1 MVLKFKGEIMK
12 KSYLIIAILLLL
24 TSCTIK
30 NAEYTFNQGAPD
42 CAQPQV
48 VARGLS
54 ESPGNQTGAGSTN
67 SGGAGNTVIIIEE
80 TNQDSN
86 SDLDA
91 SGVMDA
97 MANKVKS
104 ILPSLPSLNPTDK
117 VVPPAVEEEIAE
129 PEALEDAPA
138 GTVEEVD

>member
-1 MVLKFKGEIMK
+1 MK

-24 TSCTIK
+24 AGCANKTATY
-30 NAEYTFNQGAPD
+30 NFNQGAPD
-42 CAQPQV
+42 CDQPQV
-48 VARGLS
+48 AVRGIS

-80 TNQDSN
+80 TNQDSQ

>member
-1 MVLKFKGEIMK
+1 MK
-12 KSYLIIAILLLL
+12 TLLALCTILLLAG
-24 TSCTIK
+24 CTIK

-42 CAQPQV
+42 CDQPQA

-54 ESPGNQTGAGSTN
+54 ETPGNQTGAGSTN
-67 SGGAGNTVIIIEE
+67 SGGAGNTIIIIEE
-80 TNQDSN
+80 TNQDSQ

-104 ILPSLPSLNPTDK
+104 LIPNLPSLNPVDK
-117 VVPPAVEEEIAE
+117 VTPPVVEEEIAE

-138 GTVEEVD
+138 GEVIEVD

>member
-1 MVLKFKGEIMK
+1 MVLNFKGEIMK
-12 KSYLIIAILLLL
+12 KSYLIIAVLLLL

-42 CAQPQV
+42 CEQPQV

-54 ESPGNQTGAGSTN
+54 DTPGNQTGAGSTN
-67 SGGAGNTVIIIEE
+67 SGGAGNTIIIIEE
-80 TNQDSN
+80 TNQDSQ

-104 ILPSLPSLNPTDK
+104 IIPSLPSLNPSEKK
-117 VVPPAVEEEIAE
+117 VSPVVEEEIAE

-138 GTVEEVD
+138 GEVIEVD

>member
-1 MVLKFKGEIMK
+1 MKTLLALCTIAVLAG
-12 KSYLIIAILLLL
+12 
-24 TSCTIK
+24 CTIK

-42 CAQPQV
+42 CDQPQA

-54 ESPGNQTGAGSTN
+54 ETPGNQTGAGSTN
-67 SGGAGNTVIIIEE
+67 SGGAGNTIIIIEE
-80 TNQDSN
+80 TNQDSQ

-104 ILPSLPSLNPTDK
+104 LIPNLPSLNPVDK
-117 VVPPAVEEEIAE
+117 VTPPVVEEEIAE

-138 GTVEEVD
+138 GEVIEVD